1 MKRLFVGMLLMGAV
15 AGCDTRAPAPPRPEA
30 AKVEVSIN
38 LKGDPVDGSHLY
50 RAKQCAACHGPTALG
65 GIGKQ
70 LAQTDLTFKQ
80 FLLKI
85 RNAMPPKPAMN
96 ENDLSESQAYSI
108 YLWLHTT
115 DTEPAGKAEA
125 QKPRVPAGQIL
136 GIQIWSER
144 GCGKCH
150 GAFAQGSQNAPA
162 LAGQNYPFERQRA
175 LMRRSAGQNQAH
187 ADKSI
192 PDGLLKRLLDW
203 LRRGAD
209 PASGC

>member
-1 MKRLFVGMLLMGAV
+1 MKRIVLGIFLMGAA

-30 AKVEVSIN
+30 AKVEVSAN
-38 LKGDPVDGSHLY
+38 LKGDAIEGSRLY
-50 RAKQCAACHGPTALG
+50 REKQCTACHGPKALG

-70 LAQTDLTFKQ
+70 LAQTDLTFKE
-80 FLLKI
+80 FLVKI

-96 ENDLSESQAYSI
+96 ENDLPESQAYSI

-115 DTEPAGKAEA
+115 KAEPAGAAEA
-125 QKPRVPAGQIL
+125 QKPRIPAGQIL
-136 GIQIWSER
+136 GIQIWSEK

-150 GAFAQGSQNAPA
+150 GAFAQGGQHAPA

-175 LMRRSAGQNQAH
+175 LMRRTAGQNQAH
-187 ADKSI
+187 ADTNI
-192 PDGLLKRLLDW
+192 PDDLLKRLLGW
-203 LRRGAD
+203 LQRGAD